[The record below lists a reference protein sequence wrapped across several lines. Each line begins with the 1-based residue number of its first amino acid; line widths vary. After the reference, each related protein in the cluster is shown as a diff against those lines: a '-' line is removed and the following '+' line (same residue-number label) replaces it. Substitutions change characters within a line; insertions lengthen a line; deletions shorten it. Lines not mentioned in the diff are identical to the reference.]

1 MRQNLNQQ
9 AFFALLR
16 AGLWA
21 DLPVHGEGLMVSGS
35 SNVNWEEVYQ
45 LAEEQSVVGLV
56 LAGLESSGVKPPQE
70 LLLQWIGVV
79 QILEQ
84 QNKSQNEY
92 VGKLIEKLRKEDI
105 YALLVKG
112 QGIAQC
118 YERPLWR
125 SSGDIDLFLSG
136 DNYRKAKK
144 TLIPLAT
151 SIDEE
156 DTQEL
161 HLGMEI
167 NDWPVEL
174 HGTMRS
180 CCMSRMDKVIDEAQ
194 RDVFYGGDVRSWLNG
209 KVQVFLPGENC
220 DVIFVFTHIFKHFF
234 NGGIG
239 LRQICDW
246 CRFLWIYRATIKT
259 PLLEQRLK
267 KMGIMTEW
275 RTFAYLAVN
284 SLGMPEQ
291 AMPFYSSNS
300 KWKRKSDKLLEVIL
314 KTGNFGHNVDRS
326 YINETGLAKRKLI
339 TAWRGTI
346 DSFSLVTIFPID
358 TITIRFNLLWKAIWA
373 VIRGKR

>member
-1 MRQNLNQQ
+1 MRQNVNQQ

-21 DLPVHGEGLMVSGS
+21 DVGS
-35 SNVNWEEVYQ
+35 TDIRNQGFTESVDWEKVYQ
-45 LAEEQSVVGLV
+45 LAEEQSVVGIV
-56 LAGLESSGVKPPQE
+56 LAGFESSGVKPPQE
-70 LLLQWIGVV
+70 LLLQWIGEV
-79 QILEQ
+79 QMIEQ

-92 VGKLIEKLRKEDI
+92 VGKLIERLRKEDI

-136 DNYRKAKK
+136 RNYEKAKK
-144 TLIPLAT
+144 ILMPLAT

-167 NDWPVEL
+167 NSWSVEL
-174 HGTMRS
+174 HGTLRS

-194 RDVFYGGDVRSWLNG
+194 NDVFYGGNVRSWLNG
-209 KVQVFLPGENC
+209 KVQVFLPAVDS
-220 DVIFVFTHIFKHFF
+220 DVIFIFTHILKHFF

-246 CRFLWIYRATIKT
+246 CRLLWTYKDSMNCG
-259 PLLEQRLK
+259 LLESRIRM
-267 KMGIMTEW
+267 MGLMTEW
-275 RTFAYLAVN
+275 KTFAFLAVN
-284 SLGMPEQ
+284 TLGMPEQ
-291 AMPFYSSNS
+291 AMPFYSS
-300 KWKRKSDKLLEVIL
+300 KTRWKRKADQLMTVIL

-326 YINETGLAKRKLI
+326 YINEAGLAKRKLI
-339 TAWRGTI
+339 TACRGTV
-346 DSFSLVTIFPID
+346 DSFSHVTIFPID

>member
-1 MRQNLNQQ
+1 MSQNVNQQ
-9 AFFALLR
+9 VFFALLR

-21 DLPVHGEGLMVSGS
+21 DVGS
-35 SNVNWEEVYQ
+35 TDIRNQGFTESVDWEKVYQ
-45 LAEEQSVVGLV
+45 LAEEQSVVGIV
-56 LAGLESSGVKPPQE
+56 LAGFESSGVKPPQE
-70 LLLQWIGVV
+70 LLLQWIGEV
-79 QILEQ
+79 QMIEQ

-92 VGKLIEKLRKEDI
+92 VGKLIEKLRKEDV

-136 DNYRKAKK
+136 RNYGKAKK
-144 TLIPLAT
+144 ILMPLAT

-167 NDWPVEL
+167 NSWSVEL
-174 HGTMRS
+174 HGTLRS

-194 RDVFYGGDVRSWLNG
+194 NDVFYGGNVRSWLNG
-209 KVQVFLPGENC
+209 KVQVFLPAVDS
-220 DVIFVFTHIFKHFF
+220 DVIFIFTHILKHFF

-246 CRFLWIYRATIKT
+246 CRLLWTYKDSMNCG
-259 PLLEQRLK
+259 LLESRIRM
-267 KMGIMTEW
+267 MGLMTEW
-275 RTFAYLAVN
+275 KTFAFLAVN
-284 SLGMPEQ
+284 TLGMPEQ
-291 AMPFYSSNS
+291 AMPFYSS
-300 KWKRKSDKLLEVIL
+300 KTRWKRKADQLMTVIL

-326 YINETGLAKRKLI
+326 YINEAGLAKRKLI
-339 TAWRGTI
+339 TACRGTV
-346 DSFSLVTIFPID
+346 DSFSHVTIFPID

>member
-1 MRQNLNQQ
+1 MKQNVNQQ

-21 DLPVHGEGLMVSGS
+21 DIPVHGEGLTINGS
-35 SNVNWEEVYQ
+35 SHVDWEEVYQ
-45 LAEEQSVVGLV
+45 LAEEQSVVSIV
-56 LAGLESSGVKPPQE
+56 LAGFENSGVKPPQD
-70 LLLQWIGVV
+70 LLLQWIGEV
-79 QILEQ
+79 QIIEQ

-92 VGKLIEKLRKEDI
+92 VGKLIEKLRKEEI

-136 DNYRKAKK
+136 RNYKK
-144 TLIPLAT
+144 TKKILMPLAT

-161 HLGMEI
+161 HLGMDI
-167 NDWPVEL
+167 DNWTVEL
-174 HGTMRS
+174 HGSLRS
-180 CCMSRMDKVIDEAQ
+180 CCLSRMDKVIDEAQ
-194 RDVFYGGDVRSWLNG
+194 NDVFYGGNVRSWLNG
-209 KVQVFLPGENC
+209 KVQVFLPGVNC
-220 DVIFVFTHIFKHFF
+220 DVIFVFTHILKHFF

-246 CRFLWIYRATIKT
+246 CRLLWTYKDSMDYG
-259 PLLEQRLK
+259 LLESRIR
-267 KMGIMTEW
+267 KMGLMTEW
-275 RTFAYLAVN
+275 KTFAFLAVN
-284 SLGMPEQ
+284 TLGMPEQ
-291 AMPFYSSNS
+291 AMPFYSSKS
-300 KWKRKSDKLLEVIL
+300 RWKRKADRSLAIIL

-326 YINETGLAKRKLI
+326 YISENNIAKRKLI
-339 TAWRGTI
+339 TAWRGTLE
-346 DSFSLVTIFPID
+346 SFSHVTIFPID

-373 VIRGKR
+373 LIRGKR

>member
-1 MRQNLNQQ
+1 MNNTQTVFLE
-9 AFFALLR
+9 LVK
-16 AGLWA
+16 AGLCGNGNLDIRIDGTTDWQK
-21 DLPVHGEGLMVSGS
+21 
-35 SNVNWEEVYQ
+35 VYR
-45 LAEEQSVVGLV
+45 LATEQSVIGLV
-56 LAGLESSGVKPPQE
+56 LAGLEHSDVKPPQI
-70 LLLQWIGVV
+70 LLLQWIGEV
-79 QILEQ
+79 QMIEQ

-92 VGKLIEKLRKEDI
+92 VGKLIEKLRKEDV

-136 DNYRKAKK
+136 RNYGKAKK
-144 TLIPLAT
+144 ILMPLAT

-167 NDWPVEL
+167 NSWSVEL
-174 HGTMRS
+174 HGTLRS

-194 RDVFYGGDVRSWLNG
+194 NDVFYGGNVRSWLNG
-209 KVQVFLPGENC
+209 KVQVFLPAVDS
-220 DVIFVFTHIFKHFF
+220 DVIFIFTHILKHFF

-246 CRFLWIYRATIKT
+246 CRLLWTYKDSMNCG
-259 PLLEQRLK
+259 LLESRIRM
-267 KMGIMTEW
+267 MGLMTEW
-275 RTFAYLAVN
+275 KTFAFLAVN
-284 SLGMPEQ
+284 TLGMPEQ
-291 AMPFYSSNS
+291 AMPFYSS
-300 KWKRKSDKLLEVIL
+300 KTRWKRKADQLMTVIL

-326 YINETGLAKRKLI
+326 YINEAGLAKRKLI
-339 TAWRGTI
+339 TACRGTV
-346 DSFSLVTIFPID
+346 DSFSHVTIFPID

>member
-1 MRQNLNQQ
+1 MRQNVNQQ

-21 DLPVHGEGLMVSGS
+21 DVGS
-35 SNVNWEEVYQ
+35 TDIWNQGFTESVDWEKVYQ
-45 LAEEQSVVGLV
+45 LAEEQSVVGIV
-56 LAGLESSGVKPPQE
+56 LAGFESSGVKPPQE
-70 LLLQWIGVV
+70 LLLQWIGEV
-79 QILEQ
+79 QMIEQ

-92 VGKLIEKLRKEDI
+92 VGKLIERLRKEDI

-136 DNYRKAKK
+136 RNYEKAKK
-144 TLIPLAT
+144 TLMPIAT

-174 HGTMRS
+174 HGTLRS
-180 CCMSRMDKVIDEAQ
+180 CCLSRMDKIIDEAQ
-194 RDVFYGGDVRSWLNG
+194 NEVFYGGNVRSWMNG
-209 KVQVFLPGENC
+209 EVQIFLPAVDS
-220 DVIFVFTHIFKHFF
+220 DVIFIFTHILKHFF

-246 CRFLWIYRATIKT
+246 CRLLWVYRATIKT

-267 KMGIMTEW
+267 KMGLMTEW
-275 RTFAYLAVN
+275 KTFAYLAVN
-284 SLGMPEQ
+284 TLGIPEQ
-291 AMPFYSSNS
+291 AMPFYSSKS
-300 KWKRKSDKLLEVIL
+300 RWKRKSDQLMTVIL

-326 YINETGLAKRKLI
+326 YINEAGLAKRKLI
-339 TAWRGTI
+339 TACRGTV
-346 DSFSLVTIFPID
+346 DSFSLVTIFPKD
-358 TITIRFNLLWKAIWA
+358 TITIRINLLWKAIWA

>member
-1 MRQNLNQQ
+1 MRQNVNQQ

-21 DLPVHGEGLMVSGS
+21 DVGS
-35 SNVNWEEVYQ
+35 TDIRNQGFTESVDWEKVYQ
-45 LAEEQSVVGLV
+45 LAEEQSVVGIV
-56 LAGLESSGVKPPQE
+56 LAGFESSGVKPPQE
-70 LLLQWIGVV
+70 LLLQWIGEV
-79 QILEQ
+79 QMIEQ

-92 VGKLIEKLRKEDI
+92 VGKLIERLRKEDI

-136 DNYRKAKK
+136 RNYEKAKK
-144 TLIPLAT
+144 ILMPLAT

-167 NDWPVEL
+167 NSWSVEL
-174 HGTMRS
+174 HGTLRS
-180 CCMSRMDKVIDEAQ
+180 CCLSRMDKIIDEAQ
-194 RDVFYGGDVRSWLNG
+194 NEVFYGGNVRSWMNG
-209 KVQVFLPGENC
+209 EVQIFLPAVDS
-220 DVIFVFTHIFKHFF
+220 DVIFIFTHILKHFF

-246 CRFLWIYRATIKT
+246 CRLLWTYKDSMNCG
-259 PLLEQRLK
+259 LLESRIRM
-267 KMGIMTEW
+267 MGLMTEW
-275 RTFAYLAVN
+275 KTFAFLAVN
-284 SLGMPEQ
+284 TLGMPEQ
-291 AMPFYSSNS
+291 AMPFYSS
-300 KWKRKSDKLLEVIL
+300 KTRWKRKADQLMTVIL

-326 YINETGLAKRKLI
+326 YVNEAGLAKRKLI
-339 TAWRGTI
+339 TACRGTV
-346 DSFSLVTIFPID
+346 DSFSHVTLFPID
-358 TITIRFNLLWKAIWA
+358 TITIRINLLWKAIWA
-373 VIRGKR
+373 LIRGRR